1 MELISVVLVTY
12 NRAHVLG
19 KTIDSILNQT
29 YSNFELLICDD
40 YSPDH
45 TQSVCLQYEDKDSR
59 IRYFRNSK
67 NLRMPNNLNL
77 GISRS
82 QGRYIANIH
91 DGDIYAYTLLERWKS
106 ALDACPNAAF
116 VFNSY
121 CALDVDGNERIVYRE
136 PLNNCVTGS
145 ELLKNFFFARWRFDS
160 PVWGTVMTRRCAY
173 DTVSL
178 LDERFGFFADVD
190 MWMRLAERYHVA
202 YIDEPLIF
210 LPSYDS
216 LPRQFSVSF
225 FKQQSILEKMFWEAR
240 MRHYCRQ
247 PILQLAEVSRH
258 IAFVVVSRSWQLALL
273 ARRKFLSWYT
283 NTKTS

>member
-40 YSPDH
+40 YSPDY

-91 DGDIYAYTLLERWKS
+91 DGDFMLI
-106 ALDACPNAAF
+106 
-116 VFNSY
+116 
-121 CALDVDGNERIVYRE
+121 
-136 PLNNCVTGS
+136 
-145 ELLKNFFFARWRFDS
+145 
-160 PVWGTVMTRRCAY
+160 
-173 DTVSL
+173 
-178 LDERFGFFADVD
+178 
-190 MWMRLAERYHVA
+190 RY
-202 YIDEPLIF
+202 
-210 LPSYDS
+210 
-216 LPRQFSVSF
+216 
-225 FKQQSILEKMFWEAR
+225 
-240 MRHYCRQ
+240 
-247 PILQLAEVSRH
+247 
-258 IAFVVVSRSWQLALL
+258 
-273 ARRKFLSWYT
+273 
-283 NTKTS
+283 